1 MVFRIEELLQ
11 EKGITKA
18 AFADLMGTSKQN
30 VNSLIKG
37 NPTKQKIVDMAD
49 ALGVPVWQLFAS
61 PDEVKADLSVG
72 SSPVLT
78 CPVCGAPLHLTA
90 EPMNGK

>member
-1 MVFRIEELLQ
+1 MYRIEEILK
-11 EKGITKA
+11 EKGITKV
-18 AFADLMGTSKQN
+18 AFAELMKTSKQN
-30 VNSLIKG
+30 VNSLVNG
-37 NPTKQKIVDMAD
+37 NPTKQKLEEMAA
-49 ALGVPVWQLFAS
+49 ALNVPIWQLFSS

-90 EPMNGK
+90 EPMSGK